1 MRLLRVDDPGFRQ
14 ALDEFKERASL
25 DNEAIESSVREII
38 HNVRR
43 KGDHALLE
51 YIERFDGVCLE
62 KEELVVDRSEIKR
75 AYKCISK
82 EGIDAI
88 KVATDKIDNYHSRQ
102 RRNTWIYPGPEGEI
116 LDQMITP
123 LKRVGIYV
131 PGGKAPY
138 PSSVLMCAIP
148 AKIAGVDEIFCVTP
162 PQPNK
167 GLNPYILVAADMV
180 GVNRIYKVGGAQA
193 IAALAF
199 GTGVIPKVDKIVGP
213 GNIYVTMAK
222 KLVFGYV
229 NIDMLAGPSE
239 IMIVADDTAP
249 PRFLAADLLSQAEHD
264 ERASSILITPSPALV
279 DAVKT
284 EIDKQINCLGR
295 KEICRQSLQN
305 HGLMILVND
314 LEQAIDFANQ
324 IGPEHLELAL
334 KDPFPWLGKVR
345 NAGSIF
351 LGYYTPEP
359 VGDYIAG
366 PNHVLPT
373 GGTARFFSALGVDDF
388 IKRSGISFYSQ
399 KCLKEMG
406 EKAILL
412 ARIEGLEAHAK
423 SIEHRLKYMG

>member
-1 MRLLRVDDPGFRQ
+1 MRVLRVDDPGFKQ
-14 ALDEFKERASL
+14 ALAEFKERASL
-25 DNEAIESSVREII
+25 DDEAIESGVKEII
-38 HNVRR
+38 HNVRQ
-43 KGDHALLE
+43 KGDQALLK
-51 YIERFDGVCLE
+51 YIERFDGICLE
-62 KEELVVDRSEIKR
+62 NKELAVDRSETKN
-75 AYKCISK
+75 AYQSISD
-82 EGIDAI
+82 EGINAI
-88 KVATDKIDNYHSRQ
+88 KFAIDKINAYHSRQ
-102 RRNTWIYPGPEGEI
+102 RRNTWIQSGPEGGI
-116 LDQMITP
+116 LGQMVTP

-148 AKIAGVDEIFCVTP
+148 AKIAGVDEIYCVSP
-162 PQPNK
+162 PQSNK
-167 GLNPYILVAADMV
+167 GLNPYILAAADMV
-180 GVNRIYKVGGAQA
+180 GVDKIYKVGGAQA
-193 IAALAF
+193 VAALAF
-199 GTGVIPKVDKIVGP
+199 GTETIPKVDKIVGP

-239 IMIVADDTAP
+239 ILIVADETAP
-249 PRFLAADLLSQAEHD
+249 PQFVAADLLSQAEHD
-264 ERASSILITPSPALV
+264 ERASSILITTSAVLI
-279 DAVKT
+279 DAVNK
-284 EIDKQINCLGR
+284 EIDTQINCLGR
-295 KEICRQSLQN
+295 KEICRLSLTN
-305 HGLMILVND
+305 YGLMILVND

-334 KDPFPWLGKVR
+334 KDPLPWLGKVR

-388 IKRSGISFYSQ
+388 IKRSGVSFYSQ

-412 ARIEGLEAHAK
+412 AKIEGLDAHAK
-423 SIEHRLKYMG
+423 SIEYRLKYMG